1 MRLLSENAQRGKRST
16 SPKAVFLYLS
26 RVFTNGSSHLFLPF
40 FSSPT
45 RVVVSADFPSL
56 ITHFKRKVESVHSKL
71 SRSSRIRLR
80 STLPFSLRTS
90 PSLRKEWWWTLYHST
105 PIRPNSVQPS
115 TVLNICSIFFGG
127 INLLFSLTKST
138 NVLIVRSHQN
148 TNWKAFKI
156 N

>member
-1 MRLLSENAQRGKRST
+1 MPDFGLATGLCGFSQKMLREENEALPRK
-16 SPKAVFLYLS
+16 PFLYLS
-26 RVFTNGSSHLFLPF
+26 RVFTNSASHLFLPF

-56 ITHFKRKVESVHSKL
+56 VTHFKRKVESVHSKL

-80 STLPFSLRTS
+80 STLPFSLSTS

-115 TVLNICSIFFGG
+115 TFLDICSILFRG
-127 INLLFSLTKST
+127 INFLFLT
-138 NVLIVRSHQN
+138 
-148 TNWKAFKI
+148 
-156 N
+156 

>member
-16 SPKAVFLYLS
+16 SRKPFLYLS
-26 RVFTNGSSHLFLPF
+26 RVFTNGASHLFLLF

-80 STLPFSLRTS
+80 STLPFSLSTS

-115 TVLNICSIFFGG
+115 TFLNICSKVFFRG
-127 INLLFSLTKST
+127 INLLFFT
-138 NVLIVRSHQN
+138 
-148 TNWKAFKI
+148 
-156 N
+156 